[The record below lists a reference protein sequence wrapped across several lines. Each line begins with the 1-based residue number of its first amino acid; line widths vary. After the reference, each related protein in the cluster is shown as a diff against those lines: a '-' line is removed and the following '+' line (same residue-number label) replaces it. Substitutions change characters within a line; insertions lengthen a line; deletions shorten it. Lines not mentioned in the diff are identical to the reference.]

1 MKSLITIICGL
12 IFTLG
17 SVQASAGIGEG
28 DVVDKIIALFEKMDA
43 DGLEPLLNS
52 SVELEIGESVGI
64 FSKTQ
69 SIQIIR
75 KFFDE
80 HQGAEFKVNHKGS
93 SSGGARY
100 VVGKY
105 KLDKE
110 ELRVNVYVKKVGAT
124 YLIQEITI
132 E

>member
-1 MKSLITIICGL
+1 M
-12 IFTLG
+12 
-17 SVQASAGIGEG
+17 
-28 DVVDKIIALFEKMDA
+28 VDKIIALFEKMDA